1 MARALVRAL
10 PRDGKIIGITGSV
23 GKTSTKLAIAKVL
36 SERKIRVSRG
46 NLNTDLGLP
55 LAILGDWS
63 DKEIALVPGKV
74 LSDGELTKKMTIAA
88 FQFSKEAM
96 NKINKKGKA
105 ITIKELIKENPKG
118 KNVRI
123 IG

>member
-1 MARALVRAL
+1 MVKRTGPTNPILKELVQELRILSYKEKAPL
-10 PRDGKIIGITGSV
+10 WKRLADDLEKPSRQRRSANIWKIDKYT
-23 GKTSTKLAIAKVL
+23 
-36 SERKIRVSRG
+36 
-46 NLNTDLGLP
+46 N
-55 LAILGDWS
+55 